1 MDIKQFESIS
11 LFLGI
16 GGLILFMAFIIWD
29 LAKKSQAGKF
39 GTLVLFGALGLGV
52 VGFLVKTIIA
62 EYLGA

>member
-1 MDIKQFESIS
+1 M
-11 LFLGI
+11 LFDFFLVVNVGIRILGI
-16 GGLILFMAFIIWD
+16 RFMAFIIWD